1 MRRRL
6 LFLGTLLT
14 ALFFPAPASADWL
27 ISPFLG
33 LKFGGEGCPCPN
45 DPFDTLVDP
54 EGAAGLRKFTFGA
67 SFGLLTPGVLGV
79 EVDFAHIPGYFNR
92 EGAPN
97 TVEASSVVTLMG
109 DVLIAVPEAI
119 SRDGLR
125 PFLIGGV
132 GWMRVS
138 KQGVQNL
145 TIVDPTINRL
155 AMNIGGGAI
164 GRISNRSSLR
174 FELRQFRD
182 LGTPE
187 TDLAL
192 SYWRATIGI
201 TLRY

>member
-1 MRRRL
+1 VRRRL
-6 LFLGTLLT
+6 LFLGILLT
-14 ALFFPAPASADWL
+14 VLSPAPASADWL

-45 DPFDTLVDP
+45 DPLGALVDP
-54 EGAAGLRKFTFGA
+54 EGAAGLRKFTFGG
-67 SFGLLTPGVLGV
+67 SFGLLTPGLLGV
-79 EVDFAHIPGYFNR
+79 EIDFAHVPGYFNN
-92 EGAPN
+92 EAADN
-97 TVEASSVVTLMG
+97 TIEASSVMTLMG
-109 DVLIAVPEAI
+109 DVLIAMPEAI

-125 PFLIGGV
+125 PFLVGGL

-138 KQGVQNL
+138 RKGLAQIS
-145 TIVDPTINRL
+145 IVDPKVNRL

-182 LGTPE
+182 LGTPD

-192 SYWRATIGI
+192 SYWRLTIGI